1 METTYPEKCERYIQN
16 LRRVRAL
23 SKPQFAPG
31 TAPEAL
37 LEEIQNN
44 AVCSFGLMQENNAL
58 LNELVYVLD
67 PKTLTDE
74 EITNLEAF
82 AGRLFNFGNSE
93 DCGVAYKIHSLLL
106 EAARFRED
114 DRMIVKELYY
124 NGITL
129 HYLNVRD
136 DDHGINLLESRIH
149 AHFMEAASYISRYEE
164 MDTETRQ
171 YIIRSLGNIRLT
183 VSR

>member
-74 EITNLEAF
+74 EITTSKPLQGGCSTLAT
-82 AGRLFNFGNSE
+82 ART
-93 DCGVAYKIHSLLL
+93 
-106 EAARFRED
+106 AAWPTRST
-114 DRMIVKELYY
+114 VCCWKPP
-124 NGITL
+124 
-129 HYLNVRD
+129 
-136 DDHGINLLESRIH
+136 
-149 AHFMEAASYISRYEE
+149 ASAR
-164 MDTETRQ
+164 TT
-171 YIIRSLGNIRLT
+171 G
-183 VSR
+183 

>member
-23 SKPQFAPG
+23 SKPQFAPE

-37 LEEIQNN
+37 LEEIQGN
-44 AVCSFGLMQENNAL
+44 AVRSFGLMQENNAL

-136 DDHGINLLESRIH
+136 DDQ
-149 AHFMEAASYISRYEE
+149 
-164 MDTETRQ
+164 DW
-171 YIIRSLGNIRLT
+171 
-183 VSR
+183 

>member
-23 SKPQFAPG
+23 SKPQFAPE

-37 LEEIQNN
+37 LEEIQDN
-44 AVCSFGLMQENNAL
+44 AVSSFGLMQENNAL

-114 DRMIVKELYY
+114 DRMIVKELYTTASPC
-124 NGITL
+124 ITSTSGTTTMGSICWNPASMHTL
-129 HYLNVRD
+129 WKRPAISAGTRRWTPRRGNT
-136 DDHGINLLESRIH
+136 SS
-149 AHFMEAASYISRYEE
+149 AASATS
-164 MDTETRQ
+164 
-171 YIIRSLGNIRLT
+171 
-183 VSR
+183 V

>member
-82 AGRLFNFGNSE
+82 ATLATART
-93 DCGVAYKIHSLLL
+93 
-106 EAARFRED
+106 AAWPTRST
-114 DRMIVKELYY
+114 VCCWKPP
-124 NGITL
+124 
-129 HYLNVRD
+129 
-136 DDHGINLLESRIH
+136 
-149 AHFMEAASYISRYEE
+149 ASAR
-164 MDTETRQ
+164 TT
-171 YIIRSLGNIRLT
+171 G
-183 VSR
+183 